1 MLLYT
6 VYLCG
11 LCVSIDIQHY
21 IVCMSM
27 TRIFQGAM
35 LAWTWSSYIYTS
47 QNTGRGWFFC
57 FLNSHRNIPCF
68 FLGCG
73 VSFIFFFWMTASPRT
88 NSKKRLQNV
97 EMIWPK
103 SPFGSRS
110 HWGEDLMEDM
120 LSLDSLGNLY
130 QEDRQERIGGFRGWT
145 SHASQRHVLRVFCQ
159 VRKKAL
165 AGIESLV
172 EQVGAVSH
180 DRVEEIFLKKAP
192 KTPNKNLNACCLI
205 KIKCVVKLLS
215 CRAEYLKMTIWNAER
230 NSRSGNLV
238 VNVQQVD
245 SAKAML
251 MKRQKEVE
259 KASPIVVCCSIMS
272 TDIDLPSLVAY
283 LLLLQKWFW
292 ILLAKLEKKNATC
305 SFLQA
310 MAEKAG
316 HCHL

>member
-1 MLLYT
+1 
-6 VYLCG
+6 
-11 LCVSIDIQHY
+11 
-21 IVCMSM
+21 
-27 TRIFQGAM
+27 
-35 LAWTWSSYIYTS
+35 
-47 QNTGRGWFFC
+47 
-57 FLNSHRNIPCF
+57 
-68 FLGCG
+68 
-73 VSFIFFFWMTASPRT
+73 MTASPRT

-180 DRVEEIFLKKAP
+180 HRVEEIFLKKAP

-292 ILLAKLEKKNATC
+292 KLLAKLKKKKTPHVLFFRQWQKRRDTAIC
-305 SFLQA
+305 SNTNQSLQPPTA
-310 MAEKAG
+310 VVARQPDLRLHSWGNTEF
-316 HCHL
+316 